1 MTAVLDCPRQSL
13 HILAGQRH
21 RLLGVVALP
30 AAMVETEL
38 WGPGCPTRPTSGTSA
53 PRKERGTLAGLR
65 PEQQVTP
72 LTVPQAM
79 V

>member
-38 WGPGCPTRPTSGTSA
+38 WGPGCPTRPTRRHQARAPHERRGALWQVSGQNN
-53 PRKERGTLAGLR
+53 K
-65 PEQQVTP
+65 
-72 LTVPQAM
+72 
-79 V
+79 